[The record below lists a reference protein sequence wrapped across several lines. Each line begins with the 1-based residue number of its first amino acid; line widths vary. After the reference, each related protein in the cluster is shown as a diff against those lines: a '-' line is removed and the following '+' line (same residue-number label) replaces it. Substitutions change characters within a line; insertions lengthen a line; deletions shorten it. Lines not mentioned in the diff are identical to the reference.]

1 MKSWIV
7 RFASLYAFNVVVL
20 LVIGLFTPA
29 RVGFHAIWA
38 AVIMTLA
45 EVFVKPFVQ
54 RRFSAAAAQ
63 SAAGRTRTG
72 EAAVQGAIVLGVA
85 AVVWALTLLLTRVST
100 GGSWFWAWVLPPVII
115 TIGWFVYARVV
126 TRVETTAG
134 GLYDRAEAG
143 IRGARGRGSS
153 VGTAG
158 SAPSAPSP
166 SPRSPSRGTKSAPD
180 GLTPEQRRLF
190 DELG

>member
-54 RRFSAAAAQ
+54 RRFSAAAAR

-72 EAAVQGAIVLGVA
+72 EAVVQGAIVLGVA

-158 SAPSAPSP
+158 SAPAAPSP
-166 SPRSPSRGTKSAPD
+166 SPRSTSGTKSAPD